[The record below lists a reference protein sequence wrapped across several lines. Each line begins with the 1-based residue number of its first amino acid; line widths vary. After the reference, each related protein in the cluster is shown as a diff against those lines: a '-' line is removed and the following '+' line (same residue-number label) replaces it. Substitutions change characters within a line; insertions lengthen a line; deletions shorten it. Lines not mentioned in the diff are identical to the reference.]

1 MLVEEGRRSTGEN
14 SWNAASSSVIASRS
28 ACTWNPPSVA
38 PMSSRMLCSVRDATI
53 GSARPSTKTLVRRLG
68 PRSSSIGISPTIASE
83 RQYLP

>member
-1 MLVEEGRRSTGEN
+1 
-14 SWNAASSSVIASRS
+14 
-28 ACTWNPPSVA
+28 
-38 PMSSRMLCSVRDATI
+38 MLCSVRDATI